1 MSTPHH
7 TPLRCCVLGAT
18 GFIGGQIAR
27 AAVAQGWQV
36 RGVRRQPA
44 AVGAVGDLA
53 LEWVTGDLNDPASLV
68 TAMRGCPLV
77 FHAAGYDPNP
87 TLESREAVRYGVTTM
102 RNVLTAAAMAGV
114 KRVIYTSSFTTIGP
128 SPDPLRLAS
137 EQDFYVPGSVP
148 FPYFEVKWAMEMEA
162 VRATV
167 YGLPVVIVVPGFVLG
182 PGDVK
187 PTSGKLLLM
196 IAQGK
201 LRGYLEGEVNVVD
214 VRDVATGALAA
225 ARRGTPGHRYILGG
239 HNLTL
244 RELHNVIAGLIGRK
258 PPTSRQSLTLSG
270 KEDIP
275 GSHRLQ
281 AIRYWR
287 YLDTAQART
296 ELGLSEP
303 LPLEQTCQDALAWF
317 RERGIL
323 KS

>member
-1 MSTPHH
+1 MSTPQNV
-7 TPLRCCVLGAT
+7 PLRCCVLGAT

-27 AAVAQGWQV
+27 AAAAQGWLV
-36 RGVRRQPA
+36 RGLRRQPSS
-44 AVGAVGDLA
+44 VGALGDLA
-53 LEWVTGDLNDPASLV
+53 IEWVTGDLNDPASLV

-77 FHAAGYDPNP
+77 FHAAGYDPLP
-87 TLESREAVRYGVTTM
+87 TLEIREAVRYGVTTM
-102 RNVLTAAAMAGV
+102 RNVLTAAATAGV

-128 SPDPLRLAS
+128 SPDPMRPAG
-137 EQDFYVPGSVP
+137 EQDLYVPGSVS

-167 YGLPVVIVVPGFVLG
+167 YGLPVVIVLPGFVLG

-187 PTSGKLLLM
+187 PTSGRLLLM

-214 VRDVATGALAA
+214 VRDVATGELAA
-225 ARRGTPGHRYILGG
+225 ARRGIPGRRYILGG

-244 RELHNVIAGLIGRK
+244 RELHTVIAELVGHK
-258 PPTSRQSLTLSG
+258 PPTSKQSPTLSG

-281 AIRYWR
+281 AVRYWQH
-287 YLDTAQART
+287 LDTSRSRA
-296 ELGLSEP
+296 ELSLPEP
-303 LPLEQTCQDALAWF
+303 IPLEQTCQDTLAWF
-317 RERGIL
+317 RERGVL
-323 KS
+323 K